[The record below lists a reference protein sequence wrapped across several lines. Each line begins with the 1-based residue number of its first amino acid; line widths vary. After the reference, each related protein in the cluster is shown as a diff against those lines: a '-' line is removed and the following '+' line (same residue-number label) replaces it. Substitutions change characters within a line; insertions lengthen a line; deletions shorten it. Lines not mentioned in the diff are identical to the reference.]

1 MPPAEAGLRHHR
13 ARRHM
18 ADRDE
23 RDRHQQEE
31 EAGIGDD
38 PPLQAE
44 PGDQQLRRGGG
55 GESEDERDLREPVAH
70 PVKKRAVGGRA
81 DERRSPSELRL
92 IVDAVARINE
102 RSAEHT
108 SELQSLMRTY
118 YAVFCSKKKLTSI
131 T

>member
-1 MPPAEAGLRHHR
+1 MIRRPPRSPRPDTLLPYTTPFRPQRRADFMPPAEAGLRHHR

-70 PVKKRAVGGRA
+70 PVKKRAVGGDRKST
-81 DERRSPSELRL
+81 RLNSSP
-92 IVDAVARINE
+92 
-102 RSAEHT
+102 
-108 SELQSLMRTY
+108 
-118 YAVFCSKKKLTSI
+118 
-131 T
+131 

>member
-1 MPPAEAGLRHHR
+1 MAE
-13 ARRHM
+13 
-18 ADRDE
+18 RDE

-81 DERRSPSELRL
+81 DERRSPRELRHL
-92 IVDAVARINE
+92 VEAVARIKE
-102 RSAEHT
+102 HHHQEKRSEEHT
-108 SELQSLMRTY
+108 SELQSLMRIS
-118 YAVFCSKKKLTSI
+118 YAVFCLKKKKKNKKI
-131 T
+131 NKNKQE